1 MERIVKNNRTRQC
14 TLYVA
19 STKYGG
25 GVASSQ
31 KRVFV
36 KNRIW
41 VVGPTTTTTTTT
53 TTTMYVVSLSRKQ
66 AAANYYIFIK
76 YWNLSLSLSLSMS
89 RYKLKLKGLFN
100 KRPRL
105 KHAWLSKRERERE
118 NAVLEK
124 GPEIVRSSVHS
135 HRLQW
140 RRQKKLKQAN
150 YVFSLFSFTK

>member
-53 TTTMYVVSLSRKQ
+53 TMYVVSLSRKQ

-76 YWNLSLSLSLSMS
+76 YWNLSLSLSLSLSMS
-89 RYKLKLKGLFN
+89 RYKLKLKWLFN
-100 KRPRL
+100 KSTL
-105 KHAWLSKRERERE
+105 DCQRERERE
-118 NAVLEK
+118 RECSLRKRSWNCSFLSSFSSSAV
-124 GPEIVRSSVHS
+124 
-135 HRLQW
+135 
-140 RRQKKLKQAN
+140 KKAKEVKASKLR
-150 YVFSLFSFTK
+150 F

>member
-53 TTTMYVVSLSRKQ
+53 TTMYVVSLSRKQ
-66 AAANYYIFIK
+66 TAANYYIFIK
-76 YWNLSLSLSLSMS
+76 YWNLSLSLSMS
-89 RYKLKLKGLFN
+89 RYKLKLKWLFN

-118 NAVLEK
+118 CSLRKRSWNCSFLSSFSSSAV
-124 GPEIVRSSVHS
+124 
-135 HRLQW
+135 
-140 RRQKKLKQAN
+140 KKAKEVKASKLR
-150 YVFSLFSFTK
+150 F

>member
-53 TTTMYVVSLSRKQ
+53 MYVVSLSRKQ

-76 YWNLSLSLSLSMS
+76 YWNLSLSLSLSLSMS
-89 RYKLKLKGLFN
+89 RYKLKLKWLFN

-118 NAVLEK
+118 RERECSLRKRSWNCSFLSSFSSSAV
-124 GPEIVRSSVHS
+124 
-135 HRLQW
+135 
-140 RRQKKLKQAN
+140 KKAKEVKASKLR
-150 YVFSLFSFTK
+150 F